1 MINLKKD
8 GCPYCQ
14 EGEYLAKFGVKAFE
28 TETSLVI
35 VFKDQA
41 YKGRCIVAYKKSHVA
56 EICDLDEKE
65 RIAFLN
71 DVSDV
76 AKAIHKAYN
85 PDRVDYGAFG
95 DTLGHLHFHLVPKYV
110 GKEDWGGM
118 FKMNHGA
125 ESYASD
131 AEINEVINNIKNNFR
146 K

>member
-1 MINLKKD
+1 MKKND
-8 GCPYCQ
+8 CPYCA

-56 EICDLDEKE
+56 EICELDEQE
-65 RIAFLN
+65 RINFMN
-71 DVSDV
+71 DVADV
-76 AKAIHKAYN
+76 AAAIHKAYN

-125 ESYASD
+125 DTYASD
-131 AEINEVINNIKNNFR
+131 AEINEVIKNIKANF
-146 K
+146 KK

>member
-1 MINLKKD
+1 MKKND
-8 GCPYCQ
+8 CPYCA

-41 YKGRCIVAYKKSHVA
+41 YKGRCIVAYKKDHVA
-56 EICDLDEKE
+56 EICELNEKE
-65 RIAFLN
+65 RINFMN
-71 DVSDV
+71 DVADV
-76 AKAIHKAYN
+76 AAAIHKAYN

-95 DTLGHLHFHLVPKYV
+95 DTLGHLHFHLVPKFV

-125 ESYASD
+125 EFYASD
-131 AEINEVINNIKNNFR
+131 AEINEVIANIKANF
-146 K
+146 KK